1 VKTDPVRRG
10 FRTFL
15 DVAFVEACIQF
26 AMAFGLALT
35 EAQHAA
41 ILVIA
46 PFFVSAFKNMAED
59 SGYLPALLKAPPSPG
74 ENPIPEP

>member
-1 VKTDPVRRG
+1 MKSDPVRRG
-10 FRTFL
+10 FRTFI

-26 AMAFGLALT
+26 AIAFGLALT

-46 PFFVSAFKNMAED
+46 PFFVSALKNAAED
-59 SGYLPALLKAPPSPG
+59 SGYLPALMKAPASDG